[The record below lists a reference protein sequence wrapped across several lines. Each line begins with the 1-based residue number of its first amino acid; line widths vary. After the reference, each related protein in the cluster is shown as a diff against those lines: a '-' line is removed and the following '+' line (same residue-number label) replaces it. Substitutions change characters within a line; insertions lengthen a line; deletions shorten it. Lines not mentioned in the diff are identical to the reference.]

1 MSLNSTHILSFALF
15 AWAASPAWA
24 EKKLDFNRD
33 IRPILSDNCFACHGP
48 DKGKIKGDLRLDDRD
63 LALKGGESDGPAI
76 VPGKPDESSILGRI
90 VTANED
96 DHMPPKASAKP
107 PLTEQQVAT
116 LRQWITEG
124 AEYKGHWAFIPPVR
138 PEVPDVKQFAAQIPD
153 PTPIDSFILS
163 RLAEEGLAPSPEADR
178 RTLIR
183 RVSLDL
189 TGLPPSPEQV
199 ETFVND
205 KAPDAYEKVVD
216 HMLASPHYGERMA
229 MPWLDNARFADSHG
243 FQSDASRTMWPWR
256 DWVIN
261 AFNENKPFDQFTIE
275 QLAGDMLPGATT
287 DQIIATGFNRNHRI
301 NGEGGIIDQEWF
313 VENVIDRVETTA
325 LTWMALTFNCCR
337 CHDHKYDPIS
347 QKNFYQLFAYFNS
360 VDEKGTIR
368 GGANDSGG
376 NASPTISFPTP
387 EQSTALIQAEE
398 LIKGREANLS
408 AMKST
413 RSQRMAAW
421 EAQFQKEVAM
431 KIPAWKPLH
440 NEAAVSEGGATL
452 TRQADGSWLASG
464 NNPDN
469 DVYVIS
475 APIPAGPLTGILLE
489 TLPDPSLPAQ
499 SLGRSA
505 NGNFVLTDVDVEIT
519 APELPIPIEGVFSKA
534 EALYEQKGYAV
545 SKILDGKATRAKGA
559 KNTAGWAVDGPTR
572 KEPNK
577 ALFVIADPMEVPA
590 DATLKVTLRHDAIGG
605 HNIGRFRI
613 SISDLPA
620 SSLKLDGDALSESV
634 QTILQMEAAKRTPAQ
649 KTELQKFF
657 AESADVELKSAEA
670 ALAEAT
676 KARDKVKKAIL
687 STMVMKE
694 LPAPR
699 DAFLLKRGE
708 YDHPGDKVDRGL
720 PAFLPPLPAG
730 EPNNRLGLAK
740 WLVSGNHPLT
750 ARVWVNRAW
759 EHFFGQGLCR
769 TTENFGSQSE
779 WPSHPELLDWLATE
793 FVRLRWDMKAMQKV
807 IVMSATYRQAGKVT
821 PQLLEKDPE
830 NRLLARGPRV
840 RLSGETLR
848 DQALAVSGLLKDK
861 IGGPSVRPY
870 MPEGIWDE
878 TSRYGDLRNYKNETG
893 EGLYRRTLYTIWK
906 RSAGPPTLQLFDAP
920 TRDVCTIKRSRTNT
934 PLQALALLNEVTFV
948 EAARVL
954 AQRMLAEG
962 GDTPESRFTWAM
974 QHLLARPPTASEL
987 KILTAGFQTKLERF
1001 QKAPEEAQKLAAF
1014 GEAKSTSPTPE
1025 LAAYAVMAN
1034 VLLNLDEVI
1043 TRE

>member
-1 MSLNSTHILSFALF
+1 MPLNSTYFLLLGLITLTV
-15 AWAASPAWA
+15 SPSLA
-24 EKKLDFNRD
+24 ETKIDFNRD
-33 IRPILSDNCFACHGP
+33 VRPILSDNCFACHGP
-48 DKGKIKGDLRLDDRD
+48 DKGKIKGELRLDDRA
-63 LALKGGESDGPAI
+63 LALKGGESGDPAI
-76 VPGKPDESSILGRI
+76 VPGKPDESSILKRI
-90 VTANED
+90 VTTDED

-107 PLTEQQVAT
+107 PLTAKQVAT
-116 LRQWITEG
+116 LRQWIAEG

-138 PEVPDVKQFAAQIPD
+138 PELPNVKKFAAQVPH

-163 RLAEEGLAPSPEADR
+163 RLAEEGLNPSPEADR

-183 RVSLDL
+183 RVTLDL
-189 TGLPPSPEQV
+189 TGLPPSIEEV
-199 ETFVND
+199 DAFVDD
-205 KAPDAYEKVVD
+205 KSPNAYEKVVD
-216 HMLASPHYGERMA
+216 RVLASPRYGERMA

-243 FQSDASRTMWPWR
+243 FQTDASRTMWPWR
-256 DWVIN
+256 DWVIK

-287 DQIIATGFNRNHRI
+287 DQIIATGFNRNHRL
-301 NGEGGIIDQEWF
+301 NGEGGIIDEEWF
-313 VENVIDRVETTA
+313 VENVIDRVESTG

-337 CHDHKYDPIS
+337 CHDHKYDPIT
-347 QKNFYQLFAYFNS
+347 QKEFYQLFAYFNS
-360 VDEKGTIR
+360 VDESGTIR
-368 GGANDSGG
+368 GGTNRSGG
-376 NASPTISFPTP
+376 NASPTVSVATP
-387 EQSTALIQAEE
+387 EQNATLVKADE
-398 LIKGREANLS
+398 LIKEREAKVA

-413 RSQRMAAW
+413 SSQRMVAW
-421 EAQFQKEVAM
+421 EAQMQKEAAVNL
-431 KIPAWKPLH
+431 PAWKALQ
-440 NEAAVSEGGATL
+440 NESAKSEGGATL
-452 TRQADGSWLASG
+452 TRQPDGSWLASG
-464 NNPDN
+464 KNPEN
-469 DVYVIS
+469 DVYVIT
-475 APIPAGPLTGILLE
+475 APIPADQLTGVLLE

-499 SLGRSA
+499 SLGRYQ
-505 NGNFVLTDVDVEIT
+505 NGNFVLTDVDVEIS
-519 APELPIPIEGVFSKA
+519 APGMTKPMEAAFSKA
-534 EALYEQKGYAV
+534 QALYEQKGYAV
-545 SKILDGKATRAKGA
+545 SGIVDDKPKRKKGA
-559 KNTAGWAVDGPTR
+559 KNKVGWAVDGPTR

-577 ALFVIADPMEVPA
+577 ALFVITAPLKVPA
-590 DATLKVTLRHDAIGG
+590 NATLKVTLRHDAIGG

-613 SISDLPA
+613 STSGLP
-620 SSLKLDGDALSESV
+620 SSTLKLDGGGLPESIRAAL
-634 QTILQMEAAKRTPAQ
+634 LLDAAKRTPAQ
-649 KTELQKFF
+649 KKELAKLFSDSGD
-657 AESADVELKSAEA
+657 AELKSAEA
-670 ALAEAT
+670 ELAEAKKT
-676 KARDKVKKAIL
+676 RDKVNNEIL

-694 LPAPR
+694 LPKPR
-699 DAFLLKRGE
+699 DAFVLKRGE
-708 YDHPGDKVDRGL
+708 YDHPADKVDRQL

-759 EHFFGQGLCR
+759 ERFFGQGLCR

-793 FVRLRWDMKAMQKV
+793 FVRLRWDMKAMQKQ
-807 IVMSATYRQAGKVT
+807 IVMSATYRQSGKVT

-848 DQALAVSGLLKDK
+848 DQALAVSGLLKEK

-870 MPEGIWDE
+870 MPEGVWDE

-893 EGLYRRTLYTIWK
+893 DGLYRRTLYTIWK

-954 AQRMLAEG
+954 AQRMLTEG
-962 GDTPESRFTWAM
+962 GATPEARFTWAM
-974 QHLLARPPTASEL
+974 NHLLARPPTASEM
-987 KILTAGFQTKLERF
+987 KVLTTGLSTKLARF
-1001 QKAPEEAQKLAAF
+1001 QQSPEEAQKLAAF
-1014 GEAKSTSPTPE
+1014 GEAKATTPTPE
-1025 LAAYAVMAN
+1025 LAAYTLMAN